1 MLWGCGVARDVL
13 AGSLSRL
20 QKSGTV
26 QVDFLQLVS
35 GLMPKLLGEEW
46 DLFWVTCWQIWN

>member
-1 MLWGCGVARDVL
+1 MFGL
-13 AGSLSRL
+13 SLSRL